1 MLGHYIK
8 NQRILAVLFLGF
20 SSGLPLALT
29 GSTLQA
35 WFTESDVSLMTIGT
49 LSLLGIPYLWKFAW
63 APLLDRYIPP
73 FLSRRRGWIS
83 IMQLLLSILF
93 FVMAELNPAN
103 TPGWIGVI
111 ALFIAIFSATQD
123 IGVDAYR
130 TDILRTDERGLG
142 AAAFTFSYR
151 MAMLVAG
158 GLALIMA
165 DHFGW
170 RFVYQMMG
178 ILMGISVI
186 LTCFMPREDS
196 APFASSSFLQIFK
209 DSLMDL
215 WQRDNITLILLFI
228 LLYKIGDA
236 LALSLMTNF
245 LLKGLQFSLTD
256 IGIAYK
262 LFGLVATILGAFV
275 SGILLTRMNLFK
287 ALLWFGLAQAFS
299 NLFFAL
305 LAIVGKNYVLMVSSI
320 FIESFC
326 SGMSTAAFMV
336 FIMSLCNKQY
346 TAGQYAALSALFSL
360 GRVIAGPVASVI
372 VENFGWINFYELS
385 FVLCF
390 PGIFIL
396 IALRNQAS
404 MKNAEPAL

>member
-20 SSGLPLALT
+20 SSGLPLSLT

-35 WFTESDVSLMTIGT
+35 WFTESNVSLMAIGT

-73 FLSRRRGWIS
+73 ILSRRRGWVFIT
-83 IMQLLLSILF
+83 QVLLCMMLF
-93 FVMAELNPAN
+93 LMAELNPGS
-103 TPGWIGVI
+103 TPAWIGII
-111 ALFIAIFSATQD
+111 ALTIAFLSATQD
-123 IGVDAYR
+123 IGADAYR

-158 GLALIMA
+158 GLALIIA
-165 DHFGW
+165 DHWGW
-170 RFVYQMMG
+170 RFVYQMMA
-178 ILMGISVI
+178 ILMGFSA
-186 LTCFMPREDS
+186 LFTYFMPKEDS
-196 APFASSSFLQIFK
+196 TATTTSSFVQIFK
-209 DSLMDL
+209 ESFLDL
-215 WQRDNITLILLFI
+215 WQRDNIILILLFI

-236 LALSLMTNF
+236 LALSLMSNF
-245 LLKGLQFSLTD
+245 LLKGLGFSLTD

-262 LFGLVATILGAFV
+262 VFGLIATILGAFL

-287 ALLWFGLAQAFS
+287 ALLYFGLAQAFS
-299 NLFFAL
+299 NLTFAI
-305 LAIVGKNYVLMVSSI
+305 LAMVGKNYIVMVSSI

-336 FIMSLCNKQY
+336 FIMSLCNKRY
-346 TAGQYAALSALFSL
+346 TAGQYATLSALFSL
-360 GRVIAGPVASVI
+360 GRVLAGPIASII
-372 VENFGWINFYELS
+372 VENYGWINFYKFS